1 MIEDGR
7 FEKEIGWNVVKEDFK
22 VGEGENS
29 VYILFFDYHEYL
41 EIKFD
46 EWRKNLKVRKIFI
59 SLHNLDEA
67 TSDEREE
74 FPQFLLPCIF

>member
-1 MIEDGR
+1 MIR
-7 FEKEIGWNVVKEDFK
+7 
-22 VGEGENS
+22 
-29 VYILFFDYHEYL
+29 YIYFSSTTTEYL

-59 SLHNLDEA
+59 SLHTLDEA

-74 FPQFLLPCIF
+74 FPEFLLPCIF